1 MTSKK
6 KHKDYLSNKEM
17 CDEIMVCQEKG
28 QISDRLGKMFLL
40 LSKHYATK
48 PNFSGYTYVDE
59 MIASGTTS
67 CCVAF
72 NKFDGSKSQNPFA
85 YFTQCIHHSFLQVL
99 NKERNHQNIRD
110 SLLLEAELEPSFG
123 FLEREKQ
130 KELDEMIQL
139 DEEDDL
145 E

>member
-1 MTSKK
+1 MSNKK

-17 CDEIMVCQEKG
+17 YTEIMQCQEQG
-28 QISDRLGKMFLL
+28 EISDKLGRMFML

-59 MIASGTTS
+59 MVASGIAA
-67 CCVAF
+67 CCIAF
-72 NKFDGSKSQNPFA
+72 NKFDGEKSQNPFA

-110 SLLLEAELEPSFG
+110 SLLVDAEMNPSLN
-123 FLEREKQ
+123 FLERERTYSPD
-130 KELDEMIQL
+130 DEI
-139 DEEDDL
+139 EV
-145 E
+145 